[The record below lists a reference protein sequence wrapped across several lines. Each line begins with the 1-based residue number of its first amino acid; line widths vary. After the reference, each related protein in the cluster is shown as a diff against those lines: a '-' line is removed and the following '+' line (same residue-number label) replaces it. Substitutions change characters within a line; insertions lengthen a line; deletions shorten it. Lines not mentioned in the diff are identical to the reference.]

1 MLSER
6 RGAAWTPRP
15 EPEWLGAA
23 LTQEIAPLHLE
34 VCYTSILLLPR
45 APNLDPTTP
54 PTPFIPHLFPWL
66 PTVAR
71 VRVCTYMHACSHVLV
86 TGLCRAADCHPGA
99 MPGFLQSTLLPSFVL
114 MNGEPPYQSLCLQSR
129 VDPWSPTAGLLAPSL
144 SACFLSTHKH
154 TLQRYN
160 IMHRRHVRSTK
171 CQSTSIHQLKTHTL
185 KAHKHKEPANP
196 PSLFLRFF
204 LVAPSCSKKY
214 LFQFLGERQKK
225 SHLSSS
231 SLAHA
236 KIINAFQR
244 GPLGAT
250 PEERRQEDADIA
262 PGLRLEIISEEQSLG
277 LFYSYQDSSYLT
289 CILVFTQSPP

>member
-1 MLSER
+1 MDPETGARVAGSSTHTGDCTSAPGGLLHFHPPAPQSPKPGSHHSSHSIHPTFVPMAPYGCPCACVYMYAR
-6 RGAAWTPRP
+6 LLTCVSHRSLPSCRLPSRGDAWVPPVNFTAFICPD
-15 EPEWLGAA
+15 EWRAA
-23 LTQEIAPLHLE
+23 LSVPLPAISSGSLE
-34 VCYTSILLLPR
+34 PHSRFARPFSLSLLPVHTQTHT
-45 APNLDPTTP
+45 AEVQYYAQTT
-54 PTPFIPHLFPWL
+54 
-66 PTVAR
+66 
-71 VRVCTYMHACSHVLV
+71 
-86 TGLCRAADCHPGA
+86 
-99 MPGFLQSTLLPSFVL
+99 
-114 MNGEPPYQSLCLQSR
+114 
-129 VDPWSPTAGLLAPSL
+129 
-144 SACFLSTHKH
+144 
-154 TLQRYN
+154 
-160 IMHRRHVRSTK
+160 RHVHSTK

-225 SHLSSS
+225 SHLSS